1 MKLHPEMA
9 LKKIANRLKNKSISH
24 LPERLLSRFCCSVAK
39 EGKKKKKNK
48 RDTKIK
54 KASKLN
60 HKYLYNFIF
69 HNNSTL

>member
-39 EGKKKKKNK
+39 EGEKMNK
-48 RDTKIK
+48 RDIKIK
-54 KASKLN
+54 KALKRN
-60 HKYLYNFIF
+60 HKYLYNFII